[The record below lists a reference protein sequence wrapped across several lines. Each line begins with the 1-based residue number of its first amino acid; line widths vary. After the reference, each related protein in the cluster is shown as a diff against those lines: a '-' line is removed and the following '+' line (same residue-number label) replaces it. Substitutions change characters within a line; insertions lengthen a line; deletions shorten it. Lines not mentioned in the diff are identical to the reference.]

1 MKKFLVI
8 LMIIGILTGCSDV
21 KNSNSIAAGRYF
33 DMIEILKNNEQF
45 EDSSNYFDISYEV
58 SKINDGYRYYVFMDN
73 PRIAMYDIKIIVI
86 EDGVDYSEVM
96 AGNIGIFEDG
106 SYNMIP
112 NQTNIEKGF
121 VKGLSVSGITDKAD
135 TSLKVMITWQD
146 KLLSVTSREF
156 FRFNLNYGE

>member
-1 MKKFLVI
+1 
-8 LMIIGILTGCSDV
+8 
-21 KNSNSIAAGRYF
+21 
-33 DMIEILKNNEQF
+33 
-45 EDSSNYFDISYEV
+45 
-58 SKINDGYRYYVFMDN
+58 
-73 PRIAMYDIKIIVI
+73 MYDIKIIVI